1 MPPEKSSRLET
12 ERLWL
17 GPWSDADLE
26 NARPIFTDPDV
37 MRYINGGLA
46 LPDDEIRRSIARQQ
60 NYFNARGFCLWKL
73 LLKPE
78 GRFIGFCGLQPID
91 LDGANEIEIGWRLVK
106 EEWGHGLASEAAA
119 EALRDAVS
127 RARLSRVIAMA
138 MPGNRA
144 SLRVMEKLGMKFER
158 ATHKGGFDVVVYA
171 RHFSP
176 DEISRGGTI

>member
-1 MPPEKSSRLET
+1 MPPEKRWCLET

-17 GPWSDADLE
+17 SPWSDADLE

-37 MRYINGGLA
+37 MRYINGGFA
-46 LPDDEIRRSIARQQ
+46 LPDDEVRRAIARQQ
-60 NYFNARGFCLWKL
+60 NYFSTRGFCLWKL

-78 GRFIGFCGLQPID
+78 GRFIGFCGLQPVE

-106 EEWGHGLASEAAA
+106 EHWGCGLATEAAA

-127 RARLSRVIAMA
+127 RARLSRVIAIA

-144 SLRVMEKLGMKFER
+144 SLRVMEKLGMKFES

-171 RHFSP
+171 RYFSL
-176 DEISRGGTI
+176 EI